1 MPVTTID
8 PTTALVLSPRR
19 SAHLT
24 QERTVALE
32 SRLREPRHLLTQ
44 HAADTVTDGAGLI
57 ASSAGAEELA
67 PIAGGRRGV
76 ELGFGLLVPLVQR
89 LVFGEPGLGVDALGV
104 GDRHELG
111 HRLMCGVGLV

>member
-32 SRLREPRHLLTQ
+32 SRLRRPRHLLTQ
-44 HAADTVTDGAGLI
+44 HAADMVTDGAGLI
-57 ASSAGAEELA
+57 ASSAGADDLVR
-67 PIAGGRRGV
+67 IAGGRRGV
-76 ELGFGLLVPLVQR
+76 ELGFGLV
-89 LVFGEPGLGVDALGV
+89 
-104 GDRHELG
+104 
-111 HRLMCGVGLV
+111 